1 MFVWQEAAEAALR
14 AADAEVR
21 RQAPANRLPDEPVK
35 PTVCLGC
42 GVSPTRRLA

>member
-21 RQAPANRLPDEPVK
+21 RQALANRLPDEPVK
-35 PTVCLGC
+35 PNVCLGC
-42 GVSPTRRLA
+42 GVSPY